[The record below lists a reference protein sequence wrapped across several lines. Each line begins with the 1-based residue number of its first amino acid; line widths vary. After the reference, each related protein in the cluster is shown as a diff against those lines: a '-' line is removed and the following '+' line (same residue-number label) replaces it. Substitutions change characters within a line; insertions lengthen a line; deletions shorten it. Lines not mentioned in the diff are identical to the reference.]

1 MASGLICLLVVGIL
15 GALWPGAAAAEGA
28 PLGKYECW
36 FYSTPQPLHNFSL
49 AEGSYTDASG
59 VSGSV
64 TVWGDE
70 IHFKGGNFDG
80 RTGIYRPGN
89 PPTISFVNADGEV
102 ILLCGL
108 IQTQ

>member
-1 MASGLICLLVVGIL
+1 MAPSRLERSRRQ
-15 GALWPGAAAAEGA
+15 ASRF
-28 PLGKYECW
+28 GKYECW

-59 VSGSV
+59 VSGSI
-64 TVWGDE
+64 TVSGDE
-70 IHFKGGNFDG
+70 VHFAGGNLDG

-89 PPTISFVNADGEV
+89 PPTISFINADGEV

-108 IQTQ
+108 VHTQ